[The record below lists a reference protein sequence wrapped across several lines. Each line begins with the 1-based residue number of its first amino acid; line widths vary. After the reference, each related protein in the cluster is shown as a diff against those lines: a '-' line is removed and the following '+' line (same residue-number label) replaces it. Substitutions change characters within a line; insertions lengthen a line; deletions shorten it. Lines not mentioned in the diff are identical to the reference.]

1 MKEIQYDLYS
11 KIKPLVDDFKET
23 AKLNEVNEGD
33 YYLQPVDSMKRL
45 QQNIMLS
52 DKNSIKAGWNVGS
65 CQITDESRNSN
76 ISNNNVT
83 TNSSSTTS
91 NHDMS
96 KSIHPNN
103 IPDSN
108 SNVSMSDAKEP
119 DTTVKKMSVEEA
131 FNNLE
136 DVMFSSES
144 EDEGSYPIAVVE
156 SQSNNTNDS
165 SETRN
170 PNEGGPS
177 AQLIQSEEDDRESS
191 DEEHYYKVLSPTSES
206 GPNSLLQDVTLSR
219 TPLKFVS
226 PITFGGSVDEVDYYN
241 LDNINKQEDRGD
253 EINEQ
258 DDNSDSVIRLL
269 DSSNNINKQ
278 VGSIGN
284 SNEQEDRN
292 NNVNKVEDSR
302 ALTLETTEV
311 VENGSNSGKLASLD
325 EKDSGEKSDTD
336 GSTYQAVSGSCVDQ
350 YESLHIT
357 PKTQDDDYE
366 KLNKFPV
373 APPPKP
379 LLPIIREPIYEE
391 IGCVVGTEEECS
403 DASNHSSSSTD
414 SPLTSRRIS
423 ATSIDSP
430 SNSLHISS
438 HSIDSV
444 GDMSSYLDTEF
455 IKKMDNIVQELLFGI
470 GES

>member
-11 KIKPLVDDFKET
+11 KMKPLVDDFKAT
-23 AKLNEVNEGD
+23 AKLNINEENC
-33 YYLQPVDSMKRL
+33 YLQPVDSMERL
-45 QQNIMLS
+45 QQNIVLS
-52 DKNSIKAGWNVGS
+52 EKNSIKSGSNAGS
-65 CQITDESRNSN
+65 RQITDESRSSN
-76 ISNNNVT
+76 KSNNNIN

-91 NHDMS
+91 NHDTS
-96 KSIHPNN
+96 KSKHPNN
-103 IPDSN
+103 ILDSN
-108 SNVSMSDAKEP
+108 LNMSLSDGKEAV
-119 DTTVKKMSVEEA
+119 TRMSVEEA
-131 FNNLE
+131 FNDLE

-144 EDEGSYPIAVVE
+144 EDEGSYLVAAVKNE
-156 SQSNNTNDS
+156 RNNNNDS
-165 SETRN
+165 SKSNN
-170 PNEGGPS
+170 PNDSGAS
-177 AQLIQSEEDDRESS
+177 SQVIQSGEDDKESS
-191 DEEHYYKVLSPTSES
+191 DEEHYYKVLSPTSEN
-206 GPNSLLQDVTLSR
+206 GPSPLLRDDRLSTKR

-226 PITFGGSVDEVDYYN
+226 PVTFGGSIDEVDYYN
-241 LDNINKQEDRGD
+241 LDKMSKQDDRID

-258 DDNSDSVIRLL
+258 GDSSDSISRLE
-269 DSSNNINKQ
+269 DCSNNINKQ

-284 SNEQEDRN
+284 INEQEDRSDN
-292 NNVNKVEDSR
+292 INRVEGSR

-311 VENGSNSGKLASLD
+311 VENAPNSGKLTGLD
-325 EKDSGEKSDTD
+325 EKDCGEKTD
-336 GSTYQAVSGSCVDQ
+336 KNGSTYQAVSGSFEDQ
-350 YESLHIT
+350 YEPLHIA
-357 PKTQDDDYE
+357 PKAQNDDYE
-366 KLNKFPV
+366 MLNKFPV

-403 DASNHSSSSTD
+403 DASNHSSSPTN

-430 SNSLHISS
+430 SNSLRISS

-470 GES
+470 GESLR